1 MTLLPFYYTILQCY
15 MSDYRESGPP
25 GIQNRGPGTPGS
37 GRRDPDLG
45 PLHVMFKNKSEGA
58 RSYNRPPPLRDP
70 ATPRRKPLG
79 TLEYPEG

>member
-1 MTLLPFYYTILQCY
+1 MTPFLALLPFYYTILQCY

-58 RSYNRPPPLRDP
+58 RSYNRPQPHPPDVP
-70 ATPRRKPLG
+70 NTPNTR
-79 TLEYPEG
+79 ESS